1 MKKKTLGLM
10 AAAVALF
17 AFAAGCT
24 DAGQGTVQEAPQET
38 AEETTEETTEENTES
53 QAEGQIRVGSLKGP
67 TTMGLVNLMKD
78 CENGDA
84 LGNYSFTMETDASVL
99 MASMISG
106 DIDIALVPA
115 NMASIMYNK
124 TEGQVSVIDINTLGV
139 LECVTGNPDVASIE
153 DLAGQTIVTTGQGT
167 TPEYVLEYLLS
178 EYNVEGYTLDFKSEA
193 TEVAAALQADSNT
206 VAVLP
211 QPFATVACAQN
222 EGVASVFALTDA
234 WDGLDNGS
242 KLLTGVTV
250 VRNDYLNNNT
260 EAVELF
266 LSEHKASAEA
276 AVSDVEGTSEL
287 IAEYGIIEKAPVA
300 AKALPKCN
308 IVCITG
314 DDMKAYL
321 SGYLQVLY
329 EADPASV
336 GGALPEDSFY
346 AE

>member
-1 MKKKTLGLM
+1 MKKRTFGLM

-24 DAGQGTVQEAPQET
+24 DAGQGATQEV
-38 AEETTEETTEENTES
+38 TEETSEEIDDAGEVA
-53 QAEGQIRVGSLKGP
+53 AEGQIRVGSLKGP

-78 CENGDA
+78 SENGES

-139 LECVTGNPDVASIE
+139 LECVTGNPDVSSIE

-167 TPEYVLEYLLS
+167 TPEYVMEYLLS
-178 EYNVEGYTLDFKSEA
+178 EYGVEGYTLDFKSEA

-222 EGVASVFALTDA
+222 EAVASVFTLTDA
-234 WDGLDNGS
+234 WEGLGNGS

-276 AVSDVEGTSEL
+276 AVSNVEGTSQL

-314 DDMKAYL
+314 EDMKAYL

-329 EADPASV
+329 DADPASV
-336 GGALPEDSFY
+336 GGALPDDSFY